1 MSSLVEIRDL
11 RVDFPTPSGFNPAV
25 RGISFSMGR
34 EKLGIVGESGSGKSV
49 TGRALMRLLP
59 QAARVRAEALRFD
72 GIDVQAASERQ
83 MRSLRGGRIGLIMQ
97 DPKYSLNPVM
107 TVGRQISEAWLA
119 HNKGGQ
125 REAREAALTL
135 LEQVKIRDPRRVLE
149 SYPHEVSGG
158 MGQRVMIAMML
169 APQPGPADRRRA
181 DQRAGCQRA
190 GRDPEADRG
199 SGLRPRHGADADQ
212 PRSAAGQ
219 PLLRPRRRHVC
230 RPGDGGA
237 AGARPAP
244 RQPRLHARPAG
255 LHAEPVGP
263 PRASADAES
272 RPRLAGAAP
281 MIEIENLNVHFGAN
295 HVVRDVSFR
304 VEAGETFGL
313 VGESGSG
320 KSTVLRTI
328 AGLNGGWDGGM
339 AVAGKPLGPKR
350 DRAFFKTVQMV
361 FQDPYGSLHPRQTVD
376 RILSEPLEVHG
387 IPDAEQ
393 RITRALEEV
402 ALPRTARFRYP
413 HQLSGGQRQRVAIAR
428 ALIADPSVL
437 LLDEPTSALDVS
449 VQAEVLNLL
458 ADLRQARQLTCILV
472 SHNLAVIAHLCERL
486 AVMQGGRIVETLTE
500 GQLREGDAHHPHT
513 RDLIALSHELE

>member
-1 MSSLVEIRDL
+1 
-11 RVDFPTPSGFNPAV
+11 
-25 RGISFSMGR
+25 
-34 EKLGIVGESGSGKSV
+34 
-49 TGRALMRLLP
+49 
-59 QAARVRAEALRFD
+59 
-72 GIDVQAASERQ
+72 
-83 MRSLRGGRIGLIMQ
+83 
-97 DPKYSLNPVM
+97 
-107 TVGRQISEAWLA
+107 
-119 HNKGGQ
+119 
-125 REAREAALTL
+125 
-135 LEQVKIRDPRRVLE
+135 
-149 SYPHEVSGG
+149 
-158 MGQRVMIAMML
+158 
-169 APQPGPADRRRA
+169 
-181 DQRAGCQRA
+181 
-190 GRDPEADRG
+190 
-199 SGLRPRHGADADQ
+199 
-212 PRSAAGQ
+212 
-219 PLLRPRRRHVC
+219 
-230 RPGDGGA
+230 
-237 AGARPAP
+237 
-244 RQPRLHARPAG
+244 
-255 LHAEPVGP
+255 
-263 PRASADAES
+263 
-272 RPRLAGAAP
+272 
-281 MIEIENLNVHFGAN
+281 MIEIEKLNVHFGAN

-328 AGLNGGWDGGM
+328 AGLNGGWDGSM
-339 AVAGKPLGPKR
+339 AVAGRPLGPKR

-387 IPDAEQ
+387 IADAEA

-500 GQLREGDAHHPHT
+500 GQLRGGEAHHPHT